1 MNRAFLG
8 IAAVI
13 IVAGAGGAAFAQN
26 LVPNG
31 DFEDVQV
38 DEFGEPALDAYGLE
52 QPVAWFRSTTD
63 PGTVTTPGTEL
74 ISPANMNNVAGN
86 NLGDDSDGAGT
97 NSIALNYVPDT
108 TNPPLGIGMD
118 WRSEAFDT
126 NPGEVLIFS
135 FAIKFIGVSQDEII
149 PGSGFFE
156 GGLAQVRSF
165 TEQAPDG
172 GTSGTFK
179 GELNVGF
186 ESRNFTPDVW
196 HTVSSPLVVPT
207 EGEWTDIRI
216 STNLFS
222 PPFHVGGQILFDK
235 VTVQRLTA
243 DFDDDGDVD
252 ATDLTFWQ
260 PAFGT
265 TAVGDADGDGDS
277 DGADFLAWQQ
287 QLGLDGT
294 PVAATAGSIPEPT
307 CGALAMLGGLA
318 LISARRGRRELP
330 GG

>member
-1 MNRAFLG
+1 MKRAFLG
-8 IAAVI
+8 LAAVI
-13 IVAGAGGAAFAQN
+13 IGVGLGRLAFAQN

-38 DEFGEPALDAYGLE
+38 DEFGAPALDAYGLE

-63 PGTVTTPGTEL
+63 PGTVTNPGTEL
-74 ISPANMNNVAGN
+74 ISPANMNNAAGN
-86 NLGDDSDGAGT
+86 NLGDDSDGAGA
-97 NSIALNYVPDT
+97 NSIAINYVPDPAL
-108 TNPPLGIGMD
+108 PPLGIGMD

-126 NPGEVLIFS
+126 TPGEVLIFS
-135 FAIKFIGVSQDEII
+135 FDVKFIGVSQEESI
-149 PGSGFFE
+149 PDSGFFE

-172 GTSGTFK
+172 GTSGSFS
-179 GELNVGF
+179 GELNVRF
-186 ESRNFTPDVW
+186 ESPNFTPDAW
-196 HTVSSPLVVPT
+196 HTVTSPLIVP
-207 EGEWTDIRI
+207 EGGEWTDIRI

-222 PPFHVGGQILFDK
+222 PPFHTGGQILFDK
-235 VTVQRLTA
+235 VTVLRLTA

-252 ATDLTFWQ
+252 ADDQTFWR

-277 DGADFLAWQQ
+277 DGADFLSWQQ

-294 PVAATAGSIPEPT
+294 PAVATARSIPEPT
-307 CGALAMLGGLA
+307 CGVLATLAALG
-318 LISARRGRRELP
+318 LISARRAAV
-330 GG
+330 